1 MRLVLACAAAAAA
14 ADLGPCG
21 ARGRYGEAPNETLF
35 YLKTIK
41 TASSS
46 LRFLFL
52 RFARAER
59 LAALRGRRA
68 GGQFFDAAT
77 AKGDTRWPAEFEDPG
92 ESRSPPGAFDV
103 AFDHSTWDAA
113 ALDRYLP
120 RARKFASSR
129 DVVAR
134 AVSAIAYFHRD
145 ATPDEYFGG
154 CRIVEGGLCGGWS
167 RLQHAE
173 KDAVH
178 VWNSVAWQLRAR
190 AAARPLDFR
199 RPAAEAARLAAADV
213 SEAVGAVRGAV
224 FDFVVVAERYDASL
238 VLLRSKLCWR
248 WLDVVGPE
256 PPLAPAPQ
264 DASRRASHRA
274 AAPLR
279 NVTART
285 LVALNV
291 LDGRI
296 HAAARDA
303 FDAARRAY
311 GGNFDRDVAFFRAY
325 KFALLVTCVVCRAR
339 LPPRALAAYA
349 DACGDLRPTCRDLA
363 AHESRIPT
371 ETDVAARRSRDAR
384 AEAALVAL
392 VAGCPVPLATAEVC
406 PAGDRSL
413 CRAGPLCL
421 ARCAPP
427 RGRLGALW
435 ARHVLRLDE
444 RDCAGAILV

>member
-1 MRLVLACAAAAAA
+1 MRIVLACAAAAAA

-21 ARGRYGEAPNETLF
+21 AGGRYGEAPNETLF

-92 ESRSPPGAFDV
+92 ESRSPPGIFDV

-154 CRIVEGGLCGGWS
+154 CGIVEGGLCGGWS

-178 VWNSVAWQLRAR
+178 
-190 AAARPLDFR
+190 
-199 RPAAEAARLAAADV
+199 AARLAAADV

-248 WLDVVGPE
+248 WLGVVGPSRRF
-256 PPLAPAPQ
+256 APAPQ

-274 AAPLR
+274 AAPCA
-279 NVTART
+279 T
-285 LVALNV
+285 
-291 LDGRI
+291 
-296 HAAARDA
+296 
-303 FDAARRAY
+303 
-311 GGNFDRDVAFFRAY
+311 
-325 KFALLVTCVVCRAR
+325 
-339 LPPRALAAYA
+339 
-349 DACGDLRPTCRDLA
+349 
-363 AHESRIPT
+363 SR
-371 ETDVAARRSRDAR
+371 
-384 AEAALVAL
+384 
-392 VAGCPVPLATAEVC
+392 
-406 PAGDRSL
+406 
-413 CRAGPLCL
+413 
-421 ARCAPP
+421 
-427 RGRLGALW
+427 RGRSW
-435 ARHVLRLDE
+435 R
-444 RDCAGAILV
+444 

>member
-1 MRLVLACAAAAAA
+1 MRIVLACAAAAAA

-92 ESRSPPGAFDV
+92 ESRSPPGIFDV

-154 CRIVEGGLCGGWS
+154 CGIVEGGLCGGWS

-178 VWNSVAWQLRAR
+178 
-190 AAARPLDFR
+190 
-199 RPAAEAARLAAADV
+199 
-213 SEAVGAVRGAV
+213 
-224 FDFVVVAERYDASL
+224 
-238 VLLRSKLCWR
+238 
-248 WLDVVGPE
+248 
-256 PPLAPAPQ
+256 

-303 FDAARRAY
+303 
-311 GGNFDRDVAFFRAY
+311 
-325 KFALLVTCVVCRAR
+325 
-339 LPPRALAAYA
+339 
-349 DACGDLRPTCRDLA
+349 
-363 AHESRIPT
+363 SR
-371 ETDVAARRSRDAR
+371 S
-384 AEAALVAL
+384 
-392 VAGCPVPLATAEVC
+392 
-406 PAGDRSL
+406 S
-413 CRAGPLCL
+413 
-421 ARCAPP
+421 
-427 RGRLGALW
+427 
-435 ARHVLRLDE
+435 
-444 RDCAGAILV
+444 

>member
-1 MRLVLACAAAAAA
+1 MRIVLACAAAAAA

-92 ESRSPPGAFDV
+92 ESRSPPGIFDV

-145 ATPDEYFGG
+145 ATPDEYFGA
-154 CRIVEGGLCGGWS
+154 
-167 RLQHAE
+167 AE
-173 KDAVH
+173 
-178 VWNSVAWQLRAR
+178 SVAWQLRAP

-224 FDFVVVAERYDASL
+224 FDFVVVAERS
-238 VLLRSKLCWR
+238 RS
-248 WLDVVGPE
+248 
-256 PPLAPAPQ
+256 
-264 DASRRASHRA
+264 S
-274 AAPLR
+274 
-279 NVTART
+279 
-285 LVALNV
+285 
-291 LDGRI
+291 
-296 HAAARDA
+296 
-303 FDAARRAY
+303 
-311 GGNFDRDVAFFRAY
+311 
-325 KFALLVTCVVCRAR
+325 
-339 LPPRALAAYA
+339 
-349 DACGDLRPTCRDLA
+349 
-363 AHESRIPT
+363 
-371 ETDVAARRSRDAR
+371 
-384 AEAALVAL
+384 
-392 VAGCPVPLATAEVC
+392 
-406 PAGDRSL
+406 
-413 CRAGPLCL
+413 
-421 ARCAPP
+421 
-427 RGRLGALW
+427 
-435 ARHVLRLDE
+435 
-444 RDCAGAILV
+444 